1 MTGKSVGW
9 TRTRQGCRQR
19 SPGISVCE
27 SNTPDFHRELSGTMV
42 QGEANHVGMEHP
54 LGRILNQQ
62 ISKRSG
68 IVSMVEESL
77 RVFPGQTV
85 GSEGVIWI
93 QTELVQFGVNISPKS
108 AVADLQPDSSDLPGS
123 LTGKTHAWHQ
133 QVHTPLLESH
143 RLHTGIGDQQGTAFS
158 ISKPNGQL
166 RTSFNLVHGDPGGR
180 KAKREVPYGF
190 LNQCPNLATR
200 HANHCTRR
208 S

>member
-1 MTGKSVGW
+1 
-9 TRTRQGCRQR
+9 
-19 SPGISVCE
+19 
-27 SNTPDFHRELSGTMV
+27 MV

-108 AVADLQPDSSDLPGS
+108 AVADLQADNSDILGCP
-123 LTGKTHAWHQ
+123 TGKTHARHE
-133 QVHTPLLESH
+133 QVHTSLLETHH
-143 RLHTGIGDQQGTAFS
+143 RRKGIGDEQGAVYW
-158 ISKPNGQL
+158 ISKPNRRFG
-166 RTSFNLVHGDPGGR
+166 TSFNLVHGDPGGR